1 MKHVLDT
8 YKTEV
13 LSEKKKS
20 SSQGISQKPR
30 KKKTAKIRAP
40 RKVCPIPV
48 EWSRVSLKIHK

>member
-1 MKHVLDT
+1 M
-8 YKTEV
+8 YKAEV